1 MKRLSDY
8 INFVNSHHG
17 PQDKCILKGVLWQSP
32 VPPPWPSKYPMWGL
46 MKRRSR
52 KKNEK
57 SNKEIKVE
65 SVLMCK

>member
-32 VPPPWPSKYPMWGL
+32 VPPPLDPLNTPCGGWWKEGQEKK
-46 MKRRSR
+46 MKKVI
-52 KKNEK
+52 KK
-57 SNKEIKVE
+57 
-65 SVLMCK
+65 